1 MSPRRQITYSKR
13 PNHAARSAH
22 AKGDRQFRTYDTSA
36 IRPKQSTAA
45 KVVSVI
51 VIVAVIALVVW
62 GVVSLVRGCSAS
74 ADLLPSDQTAEITVS
89 EGEGASDIAKTLKE
103 EGLVSST
110 SDFTKRVEQL
120 GAGTSLLPGTYTIAG
135 GTSVDDIIT
144 ALEAGPVQK
153 TVTIPEG
160 STLAQTAALVETA
173 TDGAV
178 TASDFTAQASDAS
191 VYAAD
196 YPFVAAAGTSSLEGF
211 LFPKTYT
218 IPDDPTADA
227 IIRLMLNQFQTE
239 TASLDY
245 ATAQSHNLSQYDVLK
260 LASIIEKES
269 DANHRATVSSV
280 FYNRLDRNMRLQSD
294 ATVAYFVNH
303 DPTPDDLTIDNPYNT
318 YLNDGLTPTPIDS
331 PSLASLQAA
340 CAPESTD
347 YLYFYFAPDSQGVM
361 QYTFSETYED
371 HQSTYG
377 G

>member
-36 IRPKQSTAA
+36 IRPKQSRAA
-45 KVVSVI
+45 QIISVV
-51 VIVAVIALVVW
+51 VIVAVIALVIW
-62 GVVSLVRGCSAS
+62 GVVSLVRGCSSS
-74 ADLLPSDQTAEITVS
+74 ANLLSSDQTATVTVS
-89 EGEGASDIAKTLKE
+89 EGEGASDIAKMLKD

-110 SDFTKRVEQL
+110 TDFTKRVEQL

-135 GTSVDDIIT
+135 GTSVDDIIA

-153 TVTIPEG
+153 TFTVPEG
-160 STLAQTAALVETA
+160 STLAQTAAIVETA
-173 TDGAV
+173 TGGAV
-178 TASDFTAQASDAS
+178 TAADFTAQASDAS
-191 VYAAD
+191 VYAGD

-245 ATAQSHNLSQYDVLK
+245 TTAQSHNLSQYDVLK

-269 DANHRATVSSV
+269 DADHRATVSSV
-280 FYNRLDRNMRLQSD
+280 FYNRLDHNMRLQSD

-303 DPTPDDLTIDNPYNT
+303 DPTADDLTIENPYNT
-318 YLNDGLTPTPIDS
+318 YLNDGLTPTPINS
-331 PSLASLQAA
+331 PSLAALQAA
-340 CAPESTD
+340 CAPESTN

-361 QYTFSETYED
+361 QYSFSETYEE